1 MRGRWV
7 GVPTEKFFA
16 TLFKQIPSAPIIA
29 EDLGYITADVR
40 EIITKF
46 GFPCMKV
53 LQFGFDGDLASN
65 SHCPHNHI
73 ENCIVYTGTHDNNTT
88 RGWFENEVGP
98 NKRKKICEY
107 LGHKISAESVHW
119 EMIRLAMA
127 SVARIAII
135 PMQDVLGL
143 PAKARMNHPARVR
156 RNWLWRA
163 RQSQITPALAAKLK
177 KMVETYGRG

>member
-1 MRGRWV
+1 
-7 GVPTEKFFA
+7 
-16 TLFKQIPSAPIIA
+16 
-29 EDLGYITADVR
+29 
-40 EIITKF
+40 
-46 GFPCMKV
+46 
-53 LQFGFDGDLASN
+53 
-65 SHCPHNHI
+65 
-73 ENCIVYTGTHDNNTT
+73 
-88 RGWFENEVGP
+88 
-98 NKRKKICEY
+98 
-107 LGHKISAESVHW
+107 
-119 EMIRLAMA
+119 MA